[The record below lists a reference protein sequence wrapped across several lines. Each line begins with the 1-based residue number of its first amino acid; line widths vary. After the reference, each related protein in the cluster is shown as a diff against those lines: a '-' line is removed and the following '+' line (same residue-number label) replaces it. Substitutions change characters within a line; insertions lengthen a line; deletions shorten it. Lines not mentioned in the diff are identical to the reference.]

1 MNSKLTKFAL
11 TATLGLAITFTL
23 NACDEKK
30 KQDGADTK
38 PPETASESQ
47 PSGGDDEC
55 PKGEPPKTV
64 EAVFLENTED
74 GEGLAWSRFRLP
86 SGEEI
91 ELNGEVPDA
100 VKKDDKVSVTYEN
113 IYSYMAFADPPGCNL
128 LARLRSVKKG
138 EKVYVQD

>member
-1 MNSKLTKFAL
+1 MKKQLTLAL
-11 TATLGLAITFTL
+11 VLATTLTFT
-23 NACDEKK
+23 ACEEKK
-30 KQDGADTK
+30 KQDGAATK

-47 PSGGDDEC
+47 PSGGEDC
-55 PKGEPPKTV
+55 PKGEPPQTV

-86 SGEEI
+86 SGKEI

-128 LARLRSVKKG
+128 LARLKSVKKG

>member
-1 MNSKLTKFAL
+1 MKKQLTKFAL
-11 TATLGLAITFTL
+11 TATIGLAITFTL
-23 NACDEKK
+23 NACEEKK
-30 KQDGADTK
+30 KQDGTDTK

-47 PSGGDDEC
+47 PSEGEDC
-55 PKGEPPKTV
+55 QKGEPPKTV

-86 SGEEI
+86 NGEEM

-113 IYSYMAFADPPGCNL
+113 IYEYMAFADPPGCNL
-128 LARLRSVKKG
+128 LARLRAVKKG